1 MASASADP
9 LLDGPLASLTLTPIA
24 QLDPNL
30 PDQPSRAV
38 RGEVTITWPYN
49 RVRNT
54 IAFLLAEPDVRLRR
68 AKGQVR
74 VELHGPAAKAVADCG
89 LGGGDQV
96 QFSLDGADW
105 AKDESPGRIPGARV
119 DWQIQFAERLVLQVG
134 PRELWCWCWCRDGVV
149 RHTEYLY
156 IARSNSASQAS

>member
-1 MASASADP
+1 MAAASADP
-9 LLDGPLASLTLTPIA
+9 LPDGPLASLTLTPIA

-54 IAFLLAEPDVRLRR
+54 IAFLLAEHDVRLRR

-119 DWQIQFAERLVLQVG
+119 DWQIQFTERLVLQVG
-134 PRELWCWCWCRDGVV
+134 SGALVLVP
-149 RHTEYLY
+149 
-156 IARSNSASQAS
+156 